1 VFERGT
7 IGATIVRSEE
17 RPAARPV
24 RESSRWAQPEG
35 PQGATPDARR
45 TRRTSARTPGPRRST
60 LHRDVYYFQTTNIR
74 RRWFVT
80 SGIRQRH
87 RSALGSTSYRYRAE
101 SRSRKEE
108 WSQPRAR
115 ALPFAGSR
123 GLRIAPTP
131 THGARQA
138 AGPVAVRGTGDRG
151 STRGIRAITAG
162 GGGPARSSPSGPS
175 RRAARGAAGYGTPA
189 ARCRSGP
196 DRSRVVTRTIYYY
209 YYTTTM

>member
-1 VFERGT
+1 MFERGT

-138 AGPVAVRGTGDRG
+138 AGPVARYAVRGIGGRPGVSALSRRGGADR
-151 STRGIRAITAG
+151 RG
-162 GGGPARSSPSGPS
+162 ARPPGRPGA
-175 RRAARGAAGYGTPA
+175 RRAARRATVHPRPGA
-189 ARCRSGP
+189 GP
-196 DRSRVVTRTIYYY
+196 VPTGPGS
-209 YYTTTM
+209 

>member
-1 VFERGT
+1 M
-7 IGATIVRSEE
+7 
-17 RPAARPV
+17 
-24 RESSRWAQPEG
+24 
-35 PQGATPDARR
+35 TP
-45 TRRTSARTPGPRRST
+45 
-60 LHRDVYYFQTTNIR
+60 I
-74 RRWFVT
+74 
-80 SGIRQRH
+80 RH

-131 THGARQA
+131 THGPTGR
-138 AGPVAVRGTGDRG
+138 GSYAVRG
-151 STRGIRAITAG
+151 IG
-162 GGGPARSSPSGPS
+162 GRPGVSALS
-175 RRAARGAAGYGTPA
+175 RRGGRPGAELALRAVPARGAAGYGTPA